1 MKIRQLEFVFEVAR
15 ATSFSGAAKICNA
28 TQPTLSNGIAALEEE
43 LGGRIF
49 NRTTR
54 SVALTAFGRH
64 ILPKIEAVLSARDE
78 LGDSARAFHNPAYR
92 LLRIGLSP
100 LVDAKTVDRALS
112 DFRREHPETSIFFK
126 ECLLDELGDRLLE
139 DTIDVALVPKNVLG
153 PGYRRCSFYT
163 DTLKYLPRAGS
174 NAGSNSGSDS
184 GGWEGSLRTNAVPDV
199 PVIVTGG
206 KCGLSDTL
214 VRLFDQEGSALPRYP
229 GFATTYQMILDWV
242 DLGMGAGILPTRKI
256 SDPAAMARP
265 LVLNDGRPA
274 TIGYEWVWAVP
285 PGSKTVQSDF
295 QAYCR
300 DRLPELMPSFAETGR
315 TNPEYSTANNDSLG
329 VS

>member
-1 MKIRQLEFVFEVAR
+1 MKIRQLEFVLEVAR
-15 ATSFSGAAKICNA
+15 ATSFSGAAQICNA
-28 TQPTLSNGIAALEEE
+28 TQPTLSNGIAALEAE
-43 LGGRIF
+43 LGSKIF

-78 LGDSARAFHNPAYR
+78 LKDSAHVFHNPEHQ

-100 LVDAKTVDRALS
+100 LVDAKTVDQALS
-112 DFRREHPETSIFFK
+112 DFRNAHPDSSIFFK
-126 ECLLDELGDRLLE
+126 ECLLDELGGRLQE

-153 PGYRRCSFYT
+153 DGYRRCSFYA
-163 DTLKYLPRAGS
+163 DTLKYIPQAG
-174 NAGSNSGSDS
+174 GNSGSL
-184 GGWEGSLRTNAVPDV
+184 EGPLRLNAVPDV
-199 PVIVTGG
+199 PIIVTGG

-214 VRLFDQEGSALPRYP
+214 TRLFDQEGSSLPRYP

-242 DLGMGAGILPTRKI
+242 DLGMGAGILPSRKI
-256 SDPAAMARP
+256 TTLTESARP

-274 TIGYEWVWAVP
+274 MIGYEWVWAVP
-285 PGSKTVQSDF
+285 PALNSIQSHF

-300 DRLPELMPSFAETGR
+300 DHLPTLMLSHQETG
-315 TNPEYSTANNDSLG
+315 
-329 VS
+329 